1 MPEYQGL
8 CRLDCDELVLKGKH
22 YTFDRLD
29 RLPSNLNIFGL
40 TSKEDRDTVGYF
52 GELNPLSNFHPT
64 NFTVDGIHYTSSE
77 QFIQRSKALLFKD
90 YVTANKIINATNA
103 LECKELSR
111 EIANFDK
118 TTWEECAKKRCKP
131 GILEKFRQNSCLS
144 DVLIHCTGD
153 KQIIESAKDKIWG
166 TGIPLHDDDCLNPR
180 KWLSHGPGIM
190 GEILT
195 EIREELRLIPVAS
208 HTNSK
213 PSLPNTLIDNSNHH
227 HTVLISDQTIG
238 HGDVNTESATYSST
252 RELQNTQS
260 DCPSM
265 EH

>member
-1 MPEYQGL
+1 MSSDSPARRTIIQWATL
-8 CRLDCDELVLKGKH
+8 
-22 YTFDRLD
+22 
-29 RLPSNLNIFGL
+29 
-40 TSKEDRDTVGYF
+40 

-77 QFIQRSKALLFKD
+77 QFVQCSKALLFKD

-111 EIANFDK
+111 EIVNFDK
-118 TTWEECAKKRCKP
+118 STWEERAKKLCKP
-131 GILEKFRQNSCLS
+131 GIQAKFHQNSCLS

-180 KWLSHGPGIM
+180 KWLSRGPGIM

-195 EIREELRLIPVAS
+195 EIREELRLIPMAS
-208 HTNSK
+208 HANSK
-213 PSLPNTLIDNSNHH
+213 SNLPNTPRDNPNQQQS
-227 HTVLISDQTIG
+227 VLISDQKID
-238 HGDVNTESATYSST
+238 HSDVNTESASGSSV
-252 RELQNTQS
+252 
-260 DCPSM
+260 M